1 LNEYASLLS
10 AKIQIKLQQQLF
22 SSERDLMMLTK
33 FRAFTSFLFSLILIG
48 LSARGIADTN
58 RGLGGQPIIGRVEKV
73 YVEDGDITLVGRIDT
88 GAGVASINAE
98 IIKTEKGTSQNSPE
112 KITFQIQDSEKR
124 TKTLTRKVVEWQ
136 SIKRKGN
143 IGYIKRP
150 VIEMDFCIAGK
161 RIEARVNLAKRDRFL
176 YPLLVGRNVLKAG
189 DFLIDPAKKFLGK
202 PKCPTLLKK

>member
-1 LNEYASLLS
+1 
-10 AKIQIKLQQQLF
+10 
-22 SSERDLMMLTK
+22 MMLTK
-33 FRAFTSFLFSLILIG
+33 FTTFASFLLVLALIG
-48 LSARGIADTN
+48 PGVLCIADTN
-58 RGLGGQPIIGRVEKV
+58 RGLSGQPIIGRVEKV

-98 IIKTEKGTSQNSPE
+98 IVKTEKGATQNSPE

-143 IGYIKRP
+143 LGYIKRP
-150 VIEMDFCIAGK
+150 VVEMDFCIAGK
-161 RIEARVNLAKRDRFL
+161 RIEARVNLAKRDQFI

-189 DFLIDPAKKFLGK
+189 DFLIDPAKKFIGK